1 MASNLA
7 RYPSKWVVK
16 SFSSLASMEGD
27 RNVNIFAENISEA
40 IFSATVKLV
49 TAIPF
54 SSRDR
59 RCYQATIIVLLKQI

>member
-7 RYPSKWVVK
+7 RYPSKSVVK
-16 SFSSLASMEGD
+16 SFSSLASMGGD
-27 RNVNIFAENISEA
+27 RNVNISAENISEA

-54 SSRDR
+54 FSR
-59 RCYQATIIVLLKQI
+59 